1 MSDGGPELKILKRV
15 AGMLTMQKGKQSG
28 HSMTP
33 KELEQALGG
42 LPEGGSG
49 LAESMLSDLEERSQ
63 WGFPSLADPS
73 YSSEGR
79 KEWDLLHR
87 IEVRV
92 CSVEAHLQSPP

>member
-1 MSDGGPELKILKRV
+1 MSPELKILKRV
-15 AGMLTMQKGKQSG
+15 AGMLTMQMGKQSG
-28 HSMTP
+28 YSMTP
-33 KELEQALGG
+33 KEPEQAPGSLPGG
-42 LPEGGSG
+42 GPG
-49 LAESMLSDLEERSQ
+49 LAESMLIDLEERSQ
-63 WGFPSLADPS
+63 RNFPSLAGPS